1 VLQISDRAL
10 AIIDRVRVVSGAADG
25 EAIVLFRQDGGV
37 GFAVRAPVAGDHL
50 IARDGQAVVIVAEDL
65 VGPFDGWLL
74 DFEPTTNRGAF
85 TLRRP

>member
-10 AIIDRVRVVSGAADG
+10 TIIDQVRVHSGAAAG

-37 GFAVRAPVAGDHL
+37 GFALRAPADGDHL
-50 IARDGQAVVIVAEDL
+50 IVRDGQAVVIVADDL
-65 VGPFDGWLL
+65 IEPFDGWLL